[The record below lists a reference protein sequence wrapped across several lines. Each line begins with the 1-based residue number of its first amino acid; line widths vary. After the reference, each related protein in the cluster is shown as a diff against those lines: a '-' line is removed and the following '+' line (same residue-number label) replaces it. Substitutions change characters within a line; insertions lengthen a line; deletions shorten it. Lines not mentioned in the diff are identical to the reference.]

1 MGLAMDASAVSL
13 AAAEARDTEDW
24 TGLSFKIP
32 VTTQKQGFVLSCYR
46 QNAHFFK
53 NGHFLMQIMQPSS
66 PKQVWISSI

>member
-1 MGLAMDASAVSL
+1 MASENSL
-13 AAAEARDTEDW
+13 GISFQIVTLKK
-24 TGLSFKIP
+24 LSKLFKD
-32 VTTQKQGFVLSCYR
+32 R